1 MLFPSIT
8 TRIGDFTYDVEY
20 PEPEDLAEGIEF
32 CGGEVGALNLMRSAI
47 KQNAT
52 QGPKDKVRKALN
64 SDADVES
71 AEFLEILSKGQAQS
85 RGYQPT
91 GRRSGALPG
100 QVTQREALAAIMAEA
115 EADPGAFAELIA
127 KHSPGV

>member
-1 MLFPSIT
+1 MEFQSIT
-8 TRIGDFTYDVEY
+8 TRIGDFTYAVEY
-20 PEPEDLAEGIEF
+20 PEPEDLNVAIEF

-64 SDADVES
+64 ADADVES
-71 AEFLEILSKGQAQS
+71 AEFLEILSKAQAQS

-100 QVTQREALAAIMAEA
+100 QVTQREALAAVMAQA
-115 EADPGAFAELIA
+115 EEDPEAFAELIA
-127 KHSPGV
+127 KHTPSA